1 VRGVRGVKEGPKKEG
16 GGCVNTQTG
25 SVSVAGSQ
33 NNIVLKDNEE
43 GGGCVNTQT
52 GSVSV
57 AGSQSNIVQPDVRI
71 ETTKYVKKYV
81 GSEAIIL
88 SSPEQVRSEASVGEN
103 SMCVQSD
110 DIQRVCVQTARRA
123 VTSLS
128 SSSTERTSS
137 ILVPG
142 RKKSIRAKFVLSNLE
157 GGKFNIKIDSPC
169 RKEGTEKEG
178 KRVSDSDRENVQKQN
193 IQNIRSS
200 LPSSRDEFRGENTK
214 TFNNIDIVIKT
225 PKRKK
230 ESTVSKLVCK
240 FSGGTQ
246 NLPAGESPAKRRRLW
261 GQGGQ
266 GQ

>member
-1 VRGVRGVKEGPKKEG
+1 MRREG
-16 GGCVNTQTG
+16 GASTRRL
-25 SVSVAGSQ
+25 A
-33 NNIVLKDNEE
+33 L
-43 GGGCVNTQT
+43 
-52 GSVSV
+52 
-57 AGSQSNIVQPDVRI
+57 
-71 ETTKYVKKYV
+71 ETTKCVKTYVSEAN
-81 GSEAIIL
+81 SEAIMM
-88 SSPEQVRSEASVGEN
+88 SSPECNTRQVRSEASVGDN
-103 SMCVQSD
+103 NMCVQSD
-110 DIQRVCVQTARRA
+110 DIQSVCVQTAGRA
-123 VTSLS
+123 GTSLS
-128 SSSTERTSS
+128 SSSTEKTSS
-137 ILVPG
+137 ILVAG
-142 RKKSIRAKFVLSNLE
+142 RSKSIRAKYELSNLE

-178 KRVSDSDRENVQKQN
+178 KHVSDSDRQNVQKLQN

-266 GQ
+266 GH